1 MTSTGAPLAIE
12 RFSAGY
18 GNGELVVR
26 NATFTLRAGA
36 MTALVG
42 PNGAGKSTLLKGA
55 LGLLPQVDTSGVRYF
70 GQPLDDVRARVAYL
84 PQRADID
91 WTFPASALDVA
102 AMGLYRKIG
111 FFHRVSGRWKAEAR
125 RALALVDME
134 NFADMPIGELS
145 GGQQQRVLLARSL
158 AQGAD
163 LLMHDEPFVNVDFA
177 TAERLGAILRLACAR
192 GMTVFAVHHDLGD
205 VRRFF
210 DEAVLFDGTVV
221 AHGPI
226 EVALADAKLHEA
238 FRLGP
243 PPQEQLA

>member
-1 MTSTGAPLAIE
+1 MPAHAAPTNIAVIE
-12 RFSAGY
+12 RVPVMRNPATNPGSTACATASPVIASLRSTRKFPSVPQATSAQSSAI
-18 GNGELVVR
+18 N
-26 NATFTLRAGA
+26 AGA
-36 MTALVG
+36 STA
-42 PNGAGKSTLLKGA
+42 S
-55 LGLLPQVDTSGVRYF
+55 VDCS
-70 GQPLDDVRARVAYL
+70 
-84 PQRADID
+84 
-91 WTFPASALDVA
+91 ASALDVA

-163 LLMHDEPFVNVDFA
+163 LLMLDEPFVNVDFA

>member
-1 MTSTGAPLAIE
+1 MSRQGCPLELE

-18 GNGELVVR
+18 GNGDCVVR
-26 NATFTLRAGA
+26 DASFALRSGC

-55 LGLLPQVDTSGVRYF
+55 LGLLPHANTAGVRFF
-70 GQPLDDVRARVAYL
+70 GQPLDKVRARVAYL

-111 FFHRVSGRWKAEAR
+111 FFHRVRGKWKSEAR
-125 RALALVDME
+125 RALAMVGME
-134 NFADMPIGELS
+134 SLDDMPIGELS

-158 AQGAD
+158 VQGAD
-163 LLMHDEPFVNVDFA
+163 LLMLDEPFVNVDFA
-177 TAERLGAILRLACAR
+177 TEERLGAVLRDACR
-192 GMTVFAVHHDLGD
+192 SGMSVLAVHHDLGD
-205 VRRFF
+205 VRRYF
-210 DEAVLFDGTVV
+210 DDAVLFDGTVV
-221 AHGPI
+221 AHGSI
-226 EVALADAKLHEA
+226 DVALADANLHEA

-243 PPQEQLA
+243 PPEDSIA

>member
-1 MTSTGAPLAIE
+1 
-12 RFSAGY
+12 
-18 GNGELVVR
+18 
-26 NATFTLRAGA
+26 

-55 LGLLPQVDTSGVRYF
+55 LGLLTHADTACVRFF
-70 GQPLDDVRARVAYL
+70 GRPLEEVRARVAYL
-84 PQRADID
+84 PQRAEID

-111 FFHRVSGRWKAEAR
+111 FFHRVTGRWKAEAR
-125 RALALVDME
+125 KALALVGME
-134 NFADMPIGELS
+134 SLENMPIGELS

-163 LLMHDEPFVNVDFA
+163 LLMLDEPFVNVDFA
-177 TAERLGAILRLACAR
+177 TEERLGAVLREACQR
-192 GMTVFAVHHDLGD
+192 GMSVFAVHHDLGD
-205 VRRFF
+205 VRRYF

-221 AHGPI
+221 AHGAI
-226 EVALADAKLHEA
+226 DVALADANLHEA

-243 PPQEQLA
+243 PPEEAIP